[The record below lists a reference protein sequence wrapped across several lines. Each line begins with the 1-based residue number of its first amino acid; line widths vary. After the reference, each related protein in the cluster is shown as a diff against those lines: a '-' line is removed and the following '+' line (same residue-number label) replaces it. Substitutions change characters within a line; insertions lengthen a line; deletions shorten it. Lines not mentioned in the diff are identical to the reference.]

1 MLIPV
6 FEERYT
12 AMKIQVRSILFA
24 LVVPLAACG
33 GGDKAPSV
41 DFQLSDYVT
50 LPNTDAQPKT
60 EVQPVSN
67 IGSDIKIVDVVKT
80 MPTKFTELMAEGKKL
95 AAAGKYGDAKEMF
108 DAAAKLE
115 KKNAE
120 VHIEMARMYISMNE
134 KGKAIA
140 SANKACKLAP
150 ASSLAWNTLGR
161 AELNAFKYEEA
172 ISSFTKAVELNET
185 NAFAWNNLGYTELQ
199 LKRYEDA
206 VTHLTQATSLPDATG
221 YMFNNLGTALE
232 QLDQLDDA
240 RTAYEAGG
248 KLGSVAASS
257 SRKRLEGVD
266 TVHVVAVQDD
276 VVTPTVKEYELVNEG
291 DVEEDSVFPPT
302 GPDAEDGSASSDE
315 DGSLTVQPGDNATL

>member
-1 MLIPV
+1 
-6 FEERYT
+6 
-12 AMKIQVRSILFA
+12 MKIQVRSILFA

-33 GGDKAPSV
+33 GGEQSPTV
-41 DFQLSDYVT
+41 EFQLSDYVT
-50 LPNTDAQPKT
+50 LPKTDAQPVT
-60 EVQPVSN
+60 EPVKDN
-67 IGSDIKIVDVVKT
+67 GSDIKVVDVVKT

-95 AAAGKYGDAKEMF
+95 VAAGKYGDAKEMF

-115 KKNAE
+115 KKNAD

-150 ASSLAWNTLGR
+150 LSSQAWNTLGR
-161 AELNAFKYEEA
+161 AELNAFKYEDA
-172 ISSFTKAVELNET
+172 ISSFTKAVELNDT

-266 TVHVVAVQDD
+266 TIHVVAVQDD
-276 VVTPTVKEYELVNEG
+276 IEPATPTVKEYELVNES
-291 DVEEDSVFPPT
+291 DVEEEDSVFPPT
-302 GPDAEDGSASSDE
+302 SDDAEDGSGNSDE
-315 DGSLTVQPGDNATL
+315 DGAQTVQPGDNATL

>member
-1 MLIPV
+1 
-6 FEERYT
+6 
-12 AMKIQVRSILFA
+12 
-24 LVVPLAACG
+24 
-33 GGDKAPSV
+33 
-41 DFQLSDYVT
+41 
-50 LPNTDAQPKT
+50 
-60 EVQPVSN
+60 
-67 IGSDIKIVDVVKT
+67 
-80 MPTKFTELMAEGKKL
+80 MAEGKKL
-95 AAAGKYGDAKEMF
+95 VAAGKYGDAKEMF

-115 KKNAE
+115 KKNAD

-150 ASSLAWNTLGR
+150 LSSQAWNTLGR
-161 AELNAFKYEEA
+161 AELNAFKYEDA
-172 ISSFTKAVELNET
+172 ISSFTKAVELNDT

-257 SRKRLEGVD
+257 SRKRLDGVD
-266 TVHVVAVQDD
+266 TIHVVAASDD
-276 VVTPTVKEYELVNEG
+276 VVEPATPTVKEYELVNEG
-291 DVEEDSVFPPT
+291 DVEEEPVFPPT
-302 GPDAEDGSASSDE
+302 SEDAEDGSASSDE
-315 DGSLTVQPGDNATL
+315 DGSLTVQPSDNATL